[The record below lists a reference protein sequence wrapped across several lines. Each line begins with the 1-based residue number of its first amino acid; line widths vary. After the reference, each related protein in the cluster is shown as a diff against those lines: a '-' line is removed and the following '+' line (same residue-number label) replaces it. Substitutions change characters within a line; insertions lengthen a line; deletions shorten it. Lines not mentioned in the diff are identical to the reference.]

1 MNLEIEKVRFTGAPP
16 VYVVSCERVL
26 GFFHRLQR
34 GGVGL
39 LVREALVSQR
49 VLGKLDNRLAVNDGT
64 ACFKTVVIL
73 MNVI

>member
-1 MNLEIEKVRFTGAPP
+1 MRCPSTSFH
-16 VYVVSCERVL
+16 VSVFW
-26 GFFHRLQR
+26 GFSIGYSV

-64 ACFKTVVIL
+64 ARFKTVVIL